1 MLEGPSRSE
10 PNLDSISEDFE
21 KSNSKQDQPKAH
33 ISYEHDDNGSNNQQL
48 KTGLNNL
55 NQKIISDNVI
65 PLNDKIPKIVKD
77 NCLSKKR
84 KRKKK
89 SKEIIPN
96 FDNSFKA
103 ALRPILGSVVD
114 IAKITG
120 KIEFLKFKSDYYLGG
135 IKQNNILYKSRM
147 YQILGFKK
155 DEDKEKDEDKD
166 YKKIL
171 EEAKFD
177 NLEDEKIFNYFLT
190 SKYGDLYKKYYT
202 NDRKFLIGGEEK
214 TIKHFKIY
222 EEALKSKRK
231 NIYGFIKASE
241 KIFNNFEGCKEGVNK
256 SHPKHYDTVKI
267 ERFNNLI
274 AKESLEGNTSDD
286 GSTKIQKKDP
296 FITDTKEK
304 SMNESKIMAQ
314 EYNQINNI
322 SYISSNL
329 MKYEEKIDKKNEKS
343 KSQNESSM
351 PREENGLIKNNS
363 SVMDLRNI
371 TFHLSNQLPINLFN
385 IEERDDNNIFQNYE
399 NFFDSLKENEDNEQ
413 DYLFSPLSE
422 GSYIYNNFDMKSK
435 FHLYYY

>member
-1 MLEGPSRSE
+1 MLERPSRSE
-10 PNLDSISEDFE
+10 PNYDSISRDFE
-21 KSNSKQDQPKAH
+21 KNNSKQDQPKAH
-33 ISYEHDDNGSNNQQL
+33 ISYEHDDNASNNQQL
-48 KTGLNNL
+48 KTGLINL
-55 NQKIISDNVI
+55 NKKIISDNVI

-96 FDNSFKA
+96 FDNSFKE
-103 ALRPILGSVVD
+103 ALRQILDSVVN
-114 IAKITG
+114 IVELTG
-120 KIEFLKFKSDYYLGG
+120 KIKFPGFKSDNYLRGLN
-135 IKQNNILYKSRM
+135 QNKILYKSRM
-147 YQILGFKK
+147 YQILGFK
-155 DEDKEKDEDKD
+155 KDEDKD

-241 KIFNNFEGCKEGVNK
+241 KIFNNFEDCNEGDNK
-256 SHPKHYDTVKI
+256 VPLKHYDTVKI
-267 ERFNNLI
+267 ERFYNLI

-314 EYNQINNI
+314 ENNQINNI

-363 SVMDLRNI
+363 SVMDLRNNS
-371 TFHLSNQLPINLFN
+371 FHLSNQLPINPFN
-385 IEERDDNNIFQNYE
+385 IEERDDDNIFQNYE

-435 FHLYYY
+435 FHL

>member
-1 MLEGPSRSE
+1 M
-10 PNLDSISEDFE
+10 
-21 KSNSKQDQPKAH
+21 
-33 ISYEHDDNGSNNQQL
+33 
-48 KTGLNNL
+48 
-55 NQKIISDNVI
+55 
-65 PLNDKIPKIVKD
+65 
-77 NCLSKKR
+77 
-84 KRKKK
+84 
-89 SKEIIPN
+89 
-96 FDNSFKA
+96 
-103 ALRPILGSVVD
+103 
-114 IAKITG
+114 
-120 KIEFLKFKSDYYLGG
+120 
-135 IKQNNILYKSRM
+135 
-147 YQILGFKK
+147 
-155 DEDKEKDEDKD
+155 
-166 YKKIL
+166 
-171 EEAKFD
+171 
-177 NLEDEKIFNYFLT
+177 T

-231 NIYGFIKASE
+231 NIVGFIKASE
-241 KIFNNFEGCKEGVNK
+241 KIFNNFEDCNEGDNK
-256 SHPKHYDTVKI
+256 VPLKHYDKVKI
-267 ERFNNLI
+267 ERFDNLI

-304 SMNESKIMAQ
+304 TMNESKIMAQ
-314 EYNQINNI
+314 ENNQINNI

-343 KSQNESSM
+343 KSQNEISM
-351 PREENGLIKNNS
+351 PREEIGLIKNNS

-371 TFHLSNQLPINLFN
+371 TFPSFNQLSINSFN

-435 FHLYYY
+435 FHL

>member
-1 MLEGPSRSE
+1 
-10 PNLDSISEDFE
+10 
-21 KSNSKQDQPKAH
+21 
-33 ISYEHDDNGSNNQQL
+33 
-48 KTGLNNL
+48 
-55 NQKIISDNVI
+55 
-65 PLNDKIPKIVKD
+65 
-77 NCLSKKR
+77 
-84 KRKKK
+84 
-89 SKEIIPN
+89 
-96 FDNSFKA
+96 
-103 ALRPILGSVVD
+103 
-114 IAKITG
+114 
-120 KIEFLKFKSDYYLGG
+120 
-135 IKQNNILYKSRM
+135 M
-147 YQILGFKK
+147 YQILCFKEDK
-155 DEDKEKDEDKD
+155 DKDENENEDKEKD

-171 EEAKFD
+171 EEAKPD

-256 SHPKHYDTVKI
+256 VDLNYYDTVKI
-267 ERFNNLI
+267 ERFDNLI
-274 AKESLEGNTSDD
+274 TKESLEGNTSDD

-314 EYNQINNI
+314 ENNQINNI

-351 PREENGLIKNNS
+351 PREENFLIKNNS

-371 TFHLSNQLPINLFN
+371 TFPSSDQLPINPFN
-385 IEERDDNNIFQNYE
+385 IEERDYNNIFQKYE